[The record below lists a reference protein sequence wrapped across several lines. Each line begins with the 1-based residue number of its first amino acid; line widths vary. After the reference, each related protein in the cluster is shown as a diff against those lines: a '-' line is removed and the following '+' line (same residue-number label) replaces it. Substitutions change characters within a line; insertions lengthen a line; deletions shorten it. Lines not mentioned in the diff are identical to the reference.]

1 MKSVQIG
8 LRLPEEISKD
18 LAKIAQRDQT
28 TIGKAARRLLIDAVT
43 KADEA
48 LVRQELAELRDEVS
62 VEFSR
67 LRKQLTVMKEA
78 FALCFT
84 AIMVDGLNHSAGEVE
99 EWLKENILERSSH
112 GHE

>member
-48 LVRQELAELRDEVS
+48 LAELRDEVS